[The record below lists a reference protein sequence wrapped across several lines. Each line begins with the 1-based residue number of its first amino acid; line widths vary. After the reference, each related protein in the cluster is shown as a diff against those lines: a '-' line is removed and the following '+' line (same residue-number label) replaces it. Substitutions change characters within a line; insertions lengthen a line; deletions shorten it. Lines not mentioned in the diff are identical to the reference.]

1 MAQTNLT
8 LERWASFTK
17 SQQILMIGS
26 ELERAKHRILN
37 NNDNKDVHV
46 NPCYER
52 IFELIDLTLEDK
64 KWKYGLKELL
74 RSREVIGELYIQK
87 VKDIK
92 LNTIVYK
99 AFISMNVGAFNAL
112 NP

>member
-37 NNDNKDVHV
+37 NNDKKDENV

-52 IFELIDLTLEDK
+52 IFELIDLTLENK
-64 KWKYGLKELL
+64 KWKYSFKELL
-74 RSREVIGELYIQK
+74 RFREVIGKLYIEK
-87 VKDIK
+87 EKNIK
-92 LNTIVYK
+92 LNTIVYN

-112 NP
+112 HN